1 MSVKVLVT
9 LVMTHGLVQALEIE
23 SLAVPP
29 VLVSGDSAVMSCY
42 YSLPDTRLSELD
54 IKWYHGASP
63 SPFIVRIYFTY
74 FFFSSLNFSSM
85 IRFSSHITGPRR
97 TFLTQP

>member
-63 SPFIVRIYFTY
+63 SPFIVRIYFIY
-74 FFFSSLNFSSM
+74 FFSVL
-85 IRFSSHITGPRR
+85 
-97 TFLTQP
+97 